1 MLGRLT
7 ISLAVVLGI
16 VWLLARRV
24 RKSGRGGGQGLIDVL
39 GRQQLS
45 RSASI
50 AVVHVGDQAL
60 IVGVTD
66 GQVSV
71 LGQTDL
77 AAALAAGTQPATR
90 RTRSPRR
97 TEASRL
103 HLASAAPPAAH
114 AHRASSARPAKDGA
128 AQLPEPSPRSALA
141 GSALSPQ
148 TWKQTL
154 ESLREMTAR

>member
-1 MLGRLT
+1 MDTVALLGRLT
-7 ISLAVVLGI
+7 VSLAAVLGI
-16 VWLLARRV
+16 VWLLARRM

-71 LGQTDL
+71 L
-77 AAALAAGTQPATR
+77 
-90 RTRSPRR
+90 
-97 TEASRL
+97 
-103 HLASAAPPAAH
+103 
-114 AHRASSARPAKDGA
+114 
-128 AQLPEPSPRSALA
+128 
-141 GSALSPQ
+141 
-148 TWKQTL
+148 
-154 ESLREMTAR
+154 